1 MSTVF
6 LGDIRKIFGR
16 TIMLTGTEYVRAIC
30 KERKIKVSALER
42 DLGFGNG
49 YLNPKKLKQIPYD
62 RAVAMAEY
70 LGCDIEPI
78 LKGGDEKVIK
88 IPHLNISSLRK
99 DFLSDEEKRMLAL
112 FIGLNGERKEK
123 LLKYA
128 EALSYAQVEEDA
140 IFEETDYLSP
150 LAAHESTGIEVSADG
165 QEHDK
170 ALIKDMDKNS
180 NS

>member
-1 MSTVF
+1 MV
-6 LGDIRKIFGR
+6 
-16 TIMLTGTEYVRAIC
+16 
-30 KERKIKVSALER
+30 
-42 DLGFGNG
+42 
-49 YLNPKKLKQIPYD
+49 KQIPYD

-112 FIGLNGERKEK
+112 FIGLNAERKEK

-140 IFEETDYLSP
+140 IFEETDYLTP
-150 LAAHESTGIEVSADG
+150 LAAHERTGIETAP
-165 QEHDK
+165 ENETYDK
-170 ALIKDMDKNS
+170 ALIKDMAKQNNDN
-180 NS
+180 